1 MTKAEL
7 IKAISEKANIT
18 QKNSEEILN
27 TVINCI
33 KEAVKN
39 DDKVNLKDFG
49 IFEPRERAV
58 RKGRNSKT
66 GEVIQISV
74 RINPAFKSSKQFKD
88 FVNE

>member
-33 KEAVKN
+33 KETVKN
-39 DDKVNLKDFG
+39 GDKVNLKGF
-49 IFEPRERAV
+49 
-58 RKGRNSKT
+58 
-66 GEVIQISV
+66 
-74 RINPAFKSSKQFKD
+74 
-88 FVNE
+88 